1 MTTFAPALP
10 GLRASRSPPRC
21 RSPPTLHVRSFL
33 LERDHGNV
41 LVYGSETAPALAAD
55 APGSTSTTGTSRCSA
70 SSRTSPAPPALVH
83 EADAVQVATRAG
95 IVPVTFAV
103 RHELGEGFELI
114 PTPGHTPG
122 ATAYLY
128 EPRRAPLPVHRRH
141 DLPARR
147 RVGRR
152 CPRLSDRVAYVESLA
167 LLRSLEFDVLVP
179 WAARAGEPFHAF
191 TGPADTRR
199 RIDALLRL

>member
-1 MTTFAPALP
+1 MTTFAPPLP
-10 GLRASRSPPRC
+10 GLRASDPHPL
-21 RSPPTLHVRSFL
+21 PFAPDLHVRSFL

-55 APGSTSTTGTSRCSA
+55 ASWQYLNHWHESMFGVVADLPVV
-70 SSRTSPAPPALVH
+70 VH
-83 EADAVQVATRAG
+83 EADAVRVAGRAG

-103 RHELGEGFELI
+103 RHSLGEGFELV

-128 EPRRAPLPVHRRH
+128 ERGGHRYLFTGDTIYLR
-141 DLPARR
+141 DGAWVDAVLAD
-147 RVGRR
+147 
-152 CPRLSDRVAYVESLA
+152 SDPVAYRESLE
-167 LLRSLEFDVLVP
+167 LIRSLDFDVLVP
-179 WAARAGEPFHAF
+179 WAASAGEPFHAF

-199 RIDALLRL
+199 RIDALLRRL